1 MLVFKL
7 STTFKVGEVG
17 GEATR
22 DAGGD
27 NEPLYWLQFANHLRH
42 LLQFNNLIFFVFSIT
57 IIQ

>member
-1 MLVFKL
+1 MVIIRDNSASSMLVFKL

-17 GEATR
+17 GEAMR

-42 LLQFNNLIFFVFSIT
+42 LLSI
-57 IIQ
+57 Q